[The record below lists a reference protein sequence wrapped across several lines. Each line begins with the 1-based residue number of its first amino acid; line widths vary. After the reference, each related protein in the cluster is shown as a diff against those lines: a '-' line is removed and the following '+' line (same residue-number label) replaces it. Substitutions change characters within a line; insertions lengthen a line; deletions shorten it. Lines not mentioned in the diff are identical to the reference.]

1 MILFILILC
10 SYDLDYLGDLF
21 GAHMMVL
28 MIWVI
33 IYGLGPG
40 GVFWRFAV
48 FKVGV
53 TKILLLVQLLIP
65 CESSAFRCI
74 SLNLFL
80 LIISMIIGQSK

>member
-1 MILFILILC
+1 MIILMIGLD
-10 SYDLDYLGDLF
+10 DLDYLDDF
-21 GAHMMVL
+21 FSPHMMVL

-40 GVFWRFAV
+40 GVFRRFSV

-53 TKILLLVQLLIP
+53 AKILFLVQLLIP

-74 SLNLFL
+74 SVNLFL
-80 LIISMIIGQSK
+80 LIISMIMIN

>member
-1 MILFILILC
+1 MILLILILC
-10 SYDLDYLGDLF
+10 SHDLDYLGDLF

-74 SLNLFL
+74 SVIPFYTDTNNDY
-80 LIISMIIGQSK
+80 

>member
-1 MILFILILC
+1 MILLILILC

-21 GAHMMVL
+21 GPHMMIL

-40 GVFWRFAV
+40 GVFWRFTV

-53 TKILLLVQLLIP
+53 AEILLLVQLLIP
-65 CESSAFRCI
+65 CESSAFRCQ
-74 SLNLFL
+74 SFFL
-80 LIISMIIGQSK
+80 SFCQFFLC